1 MIAIH
6 IILVCLLAWTTASLV
21 NMMTE
26 NNRQKVQDLREA
38 DRKRAVD
45 ILYGRVL

>member
-1 MIAIH
+1 MIALNIV
-6 IILVCLLAWTTASLV
+6 LVCLLAWTTASLV
-21 NMMTE
+21 NIMME
-26 NNRQKVQDLREA
+26 NNRQKVRAHHEA